1 MPPTGNVAIHDHEV
15 DSILGNRHMNFTLP
29 KVHLYKAQKTT
40 ANQKAETS
48 MSESLVEKHGQ
59 SETTSESYKTD
70 CIFHF

>member
-15 DSILGNRHMNFTLP
+15 DSILGNRRMNFT
-29 KVHLYKAQKTT
+29 KKTT
-40 ANQKAETS
+40 SK
-48 MSESLVEKHGQ
+48 SEGRNEILVEKHGQ